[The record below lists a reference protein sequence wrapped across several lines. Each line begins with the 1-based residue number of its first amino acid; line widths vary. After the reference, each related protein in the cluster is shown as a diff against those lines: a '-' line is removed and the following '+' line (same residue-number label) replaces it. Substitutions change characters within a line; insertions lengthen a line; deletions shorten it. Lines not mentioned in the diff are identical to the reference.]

1 MNDIKDLKARSPVAV
16 LAARLGW
23 VGSAAKLKRPRK
35 RSGLTQEQLAD
46 AAGISRTYLSRLE
59 TAMHDP
65 TVGVVERLAKAL
77 KVKPTDLLK

>member
-1 MNDIKDLKARSPVAV
+1 MAPIEKL
-16 LAARLGW
+16 
-23 VGSAAKLKRPRK
+23 AAKLKRLRK
-35 RSGLTQEQLAD
+35 RSGLTQEQLAA

-59 TAMHDP
+59 TANHDP